1 MVGDLQTYPRPQLGK
16 HSRPRLF
23 QRERKLGKNSGIWE
37 EVYCDLLSP
46 DPKSHSR
53 AEIRTQR
60 RVSCDLF
67 VVLVQRVL

>member
-1 MVGDLQTYPRPQLGK
+1 MVDRPQPGK
-16 HSRPRLF
+16 GSRPRLF
-23 QRERKLGKNSGIWE
+23 LPERKLGKNSGILG

-53 AEIRTQR
+53 AEIGAQR

-67 VVLVQRVL
+67 EVLVQRVL